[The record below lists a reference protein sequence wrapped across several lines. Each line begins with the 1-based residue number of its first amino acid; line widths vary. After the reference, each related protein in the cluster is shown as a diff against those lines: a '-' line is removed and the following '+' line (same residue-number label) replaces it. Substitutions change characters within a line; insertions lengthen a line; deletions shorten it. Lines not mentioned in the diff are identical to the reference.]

1 MLICRRSTAWPLRW
15 FSLRSRKASVCAY
28 SRPWRAEPRSS
39 SRGLLLSSIISIR
52 PTRSGAIRPNA
63 RRSRERCAYRCG
75 RTSQSLY
82 ARAARSSPRGLVGGT
97 SPSATCRS
105 IAACGSGSMPELRF
119 VIRWPDGRRESCYS
133 PSLVVRDF
141 LREGESY
148 PVRDFLQRSLLA
160 LQIAW
165 ERVKT
170 TYGHACS
177 LALDQLARIE
187 ATATQFEGQDDA
199 RVACETVLDGDAR

>member
-1 MLICRRSTAWPLRW
+1 
-15 FSLRSRKASVCAY
+15 
-28 SRPWRAEPRSS
+28 
-39 SRGLLLSSIISIR
+39 
-52 PTRSGAIRPNA
+52 
-63 RRSRERCAYRCG
+63 
-75 RTSQSLY
+75 
-82 ARAARSSPRGLVGGT
+82 
-97 SPSATCRS
+97 
-105 IAACGSGSMPELRF
+105 MPEMRF

-148 PVRDFLQRSLLA
+148 PVRDFLQRSRQA
-160 LQIAW
+160 LQIAS